1 MNIYRKFTAYKF
13 VAVAVFIA
21 LSTVQTLLGQA
32 LQAKFYVPKTT
43 ECGTSLITFS
53 DQSTGNIDSWVWDFD
68 RGTSPIVYDKSE
80 NPNPA
85 ITFTPGEYNVKLT
98 VKSGKEESS
107 FTQKI
112 TVYEKPTVK
121 FSLSDFTGCI
131 NSEFQF
137 VDESEASATISN
149 YTWSFGDGNGSSEK
163 SPKHTYVESGKYS
176 IGLTVMDI
184 HGCSATENFMDYL
197 EVSVPLSLNV
207 SASSTQACSAPLTTI
222 FTPTIG
228 GGTAETFSWNF
239 GDGESSTEKNPEH
252 TYTADGSYN
261 VVFAATNSTGCES
274 KIQKD
279 NFININTFDANFS
292 TNGTLCTNSEISFN
306 GTANMSVNSWEWDFG
321 DGTTGSGATV
331 GKTYASSGTY
341 NVKLTA
347 KNAIGCVFVKEQTIV
362 INTLPSV
369 SISAD
374 KTHLCEE
381 SDRKVQFTDNSTGGV
396 SWLWDFGDET
406 QSTSQNPEHTYEK
419 EGVYEVTLSF
429 TDASSCTATSDALTI
444 KIQNPL
450 ASFALTSDDNEK
462 FCLGTAVTITDE
474 SSSEYGIVSADFEFN
489 YDISKETSH
498 TESGKNK
505 TIVYSERGIYPITLS
520 VIDNDGCV
528 GEMKDTVKIGEVPVQ
543 PTISTENKCYKDVK
557 EDGLDFEVTPS
568 DDATEWFWD
577 FGDGQISIVDGNMVN
592 HIYEAPKDYSVSV
605 IAKDYH
611 CPSEKATKDII
622 VKEPAADFIFT
633 PGAVCEFPGTIT
645 FDPSP
650 SKGAKTFLW
659 NFGDEADND
668 TAKILIETLEE
679 EGHYKWTNKIKNTVI
694 VEDTTTNIV
703 VHTYAKSNKYNVT
716 LVTTADE
723 CTDDKANMLNLSGI
737 TPGFTQDTIKVCLG
751 TPIQF
756 SDTSKSSFGAI
767 TERQWTFGEDEV
779 TVSSA
784 DNAYTFNESGTF
796 SVSLKVV
803 NQYGCKDSLEKA
815 ALITVYPLPKVM
827 DFNVKNEKPYSCADF
842 DVYFKSSVQPSGV
855 ANIVEYQWAFGD
867 GAVSTEKEPM
877 HTYKAGEFDVT
888 LKVVDEKN
896 CSDDSTKTKYIISS
910 APLAKFN
917 IPNIVCSYTDV
928 SPTNSSTGYDLKS
941 TWDWGD
947 GSAQSTETAPTHSYQ
962 DVVVSDTSF
971 EVTLSVVDTIGCSN
985 SSSKNIII
993 RHPVANFGANDSI
1006 FTCPPADVFLQNKST
1021 GTNLTYSWNLPSS
1034 VENPFWQ
1041 FYTSGDYDISL
1052 TVTDDA
1058 GCKNTAM
1065 KPAYIEI
1072 SGPRGKIDFSK
1083 TEACSYDTI
1092 QFYGRDIV
1100 GATTITWVYDDG
1112 RYDIT
1117 ENVDSSEYR
1126 YSSGGEFIPSMVLA
1140 DDNGCKVTVTGQKLT
1155 VYHIIFDFIADSIL
1169 CEPSTVAITNTSTEI
1184 PTEADSW
1191 QWAFSTGDTLKTKD
1205 ATLDFDYGI
1214 FNLSLTSNIKGCIY
1228 QFDSTSFLKVLRR
1241 LNADFS
1247 ISENPAKTMETVV
1260 FTNETDTAFG
1270 LPVFTLWDY
1279 GTGATSDEF
1288 DGSYSYMNYGD
1299 FNVTLKTYIHEQ
1311 CPNTLT
1317 LPITVLKEY
1326 LIPNVFTPN
1335 GDGIN
1340 DMFLE
1345 DMPEVDLII
1354 LNRWGQKLYDG
1365 KGGWNGMC
1373 NGENMSA
1380 GTYYYIITLPSG
1392 EKFEGPLMLI
1402 RN

>member
-184 HGCSATENFMDYL
+184 HGCSATEYFMDYL

-207 SASSTQACSAPLTTI
+207 SASSTQACSAPLTTT
-222 FTPTIG
+222 FTPTVS
-228 GGTAETFSWNF
+228 GGTAESYSWSF
-239 GDGESSTEKNPEH
+239 GDGESSDERNPQH
-252 TYTADGSYN
+252 TYTADGSYD
-261 VVFAATNSTGCES
+261 VTFSAATTTGCES
-274 KIQKD
+274 SVTKSK
-279 NFININTFDANFS
+279 FININTFEADFS
-292 TNGTLCTNSEISFN
+292 ITGALCTNSEITFN
-306 GTANMSVNSWEWDFG
+306 GTGNTPVTSWEWDFG
-321 DGTTGSGATV
+321 DGTNGSGATAV
-331 GKTYASSGTY
+331 KTYTTDGTY
-341 NVKLTA
+341 TVKMTA
-347 KNAIGCVFVKEQTIV
+347 TNEIGCVYEKTQTIV
-362 INTLPSV
+362 VNVLPTV

-396 SWLWDFGDET
+396 SWIWDFGDEA
-406 QSTSQNPEHTYEK
+406 QSTSQNPEHIYAN

-429 TDASSCTATSDALTI
+429 TDANSCTATSDALTI

-450 ASFALTSDDNEK
+450 ASFALTSDDNGK
-462 FCLGTAVTITDE
+462 FCLGTAVTITEE

-489 YDISKETSH
+489 YDLSKETSH
-498 TESGKNK
+498 TESGKSK
-505 TIVYSERGIYPITLS
+505 TIMYSERGVYPISLS
-520 VIDNDGCV
+520 VIDNDGCL
-528 GEMKDTVKIGEVPVQ
+528 GMMKDTVKIGEVPVQ
-543 PTISTENKCYKDVK
+543 PTIGAENKCYKDVK
-557 EDGLDFEVTPS
+557 EDGIDFTVSPNN
-568 DDATEWFWD
+568 DATEWFWN
-577 FGDGQISIVDGNMVN
+577 FGDDQTQIAYENMVN
-592 HIYEAPKDYSVSV
+592 HIYDEPDDYTVKV
-605 IAKDYH
+605 IAKDYY
-611 CPSEKATKDII
+611 CPSDEGTLDITVKAPLANFELSPDALC
-622 VKEPAADFIFT
+622 V
-633 PGAVCEFPGTIT
+633 FPGEIT
-645 FDPSP
+645 FDPSS
-650 SKGAKTFLW
+650 SKGAINYLW
-659 NFGDEADND
+659 NFGDGSD
-668 TAKILIETLEE
+668 TAKLFIETIS
-679 EGHYKWTNKIKNTVI
+679 EGHYKWTNKTKDEVI
-694 VEDTTTNIV
+694 SEDTTTNVV
-703 VHTYAKSNKYNVT
+703 VHTYMKSNKYTVSLET
-716 LVTTADE
+716 STDE
-723 CTDDKANMLNLSGI
+723 CSDDKTNILNLSGI
-737 TPGFTQDTIKVCLG
+737 KPGFSQDTIKVCLG
-751 TPIQF
+751 TPIEF
-756 SDTSKSSFGAI
+756 TDTSKSSYGSI
-767 TERQWTFGEDEV
+767 NQRRWIFGEE
-779 TVSSA
+779 TVKVSEATKSF
-784 DNAYTFNESGTF
+784 TFKEAGLY
-796 SVSLKVV
+796 SVSLRVD
-803 NQYGCKDSLEKA
+803 NQYGCTDSLEKA

-827 DFNVKNEKPYSCADF
+827 DFNVKNGETYGCADF
-842 DVYFKSSVQPSGV
+842 DVLFKSSVQPSGV
-855 ANIVEYQWAFGD
+855 ADIVEYQWSFGD
-867 GAVSTEKEPM
+867 GAQSTEKEPM

-971 EVTLSVVDTIGCSN
+971 EVTLSVVDMIGCSN

-1169 CEPSTVAITNTSTEI
+1169 CEPSTVVITNTSTEI